1 MATVCCCVLIS
12 LFFSII
18 LVFNLNLASIE
29 EMLPNQDGKR
39 ARRAQRACRACMCR
53 GFLCLLRSV
62 RKIVVP
68 CAHYLAGHTTGHILT
83 QQRHTPDVLNSRK
96 CSSTDF
102 FVSAFIT
109 LNSQKNHSTIQ
120 RWKSPIRSNPQFR
133 ETTVPLG
140 HSPHISHIN
149 LYLTMTF
156 SSLKTLSS
164 ALQPLPLH
172 VTTSIYSLFVNL

>member
-83 QQRHTPDVLNSRK
+83 QQRHTPDVSNSRN

-120 RWKSPIRSNPQFR
+120 RWKSPIRSN
-133 ETTVPLG
+133 
-140 HSPHISHIN
+140 SPVSWNNCATRALTSHISHQLISYN
-149 LYLTMTF
+149 DF
-156 SSLKTLSS
+156 
-164 ALQPLPLH
+164 
-172 VTTSIYSLFVNL
+172 